1 MYILYGY
8 FINNLYTV
16 IFLFNI
22 EAVQSKFTTATVK
35 EVENAASIWL
45 TKASDRLKNKLS

>member
-1 MYILYGY
+1 MDIISITYEQLY
-8 FINNLYTV
+8 FC
-16 IFLFNI
+16 FI

-45 TKASDRLKNKLS
+45 TKASDRLKNKL

>member
-1 MYILYGY
+1 MSNYIFDLC
-8 FINNLYTV
+8 
-16 IFLFNI
+16 I

-45 TKASDRLKNKLS
+45 TKASDRLKNKL